1 MPFSGRSSLHEMNP
15 NQKKS
20 FAAFEDT
27 KQRQKKIIPD
37 Y

>member
-15 NQKKS
+15 NQKKR
-20 FAAFEDT
+20 FAAFEDS
-27 KQRQKKIIPD
+27 KQWREKFIPD